1 MSRADPT
8 TFQDQ
13 FKNPLEKVTSFQ
25 NFQKDAILV
34 VPTPIGYGIQNSFC
48 NNLSNFVRNAD
59 SELVQNFWKN
69 VAELMLQHKNH
80 EPIWLSTSETGV
92 SEHWL
97 TARIDF
103 TPKHYQ
109 YEPYKFVST
118 YASKR
123 PLPPFAS
130 EEMPINTEQKHQFTG
145 STIEVHTTMIC
156 LKFIFLM
163 AC

>member
-8 TFQDQ
+8 TFHDQ
-13 FKNPLEKVTSFQ
+13 FKNPLEMVTSFR
-25 NFQKDAILV
+25 NIQKDAIFV
-34 VPTPIGYGIQNSFC
+34 VPTPMGYGNHNSFC
-48 NNLSNFVRNAD
+48 NNLSNFVRRAD
-59 SELVQNFWKN
+59 SKLVQTFWKN
-69 VAELMLQHKNH
+69 LAELMLQQTH

-109 YEPYKFVST
+109 YEPYKFAST

-123 PLPPFAS
+123 PLP
-130 EEMPINTEQKHQFTG
+130 INTEQKDQFLG
-145 STIEVHTTMIC
+145 SKIEVHFTR
-156 LKFIFLM
+156 FIIYFCDGILIF
-163 AC
+163 